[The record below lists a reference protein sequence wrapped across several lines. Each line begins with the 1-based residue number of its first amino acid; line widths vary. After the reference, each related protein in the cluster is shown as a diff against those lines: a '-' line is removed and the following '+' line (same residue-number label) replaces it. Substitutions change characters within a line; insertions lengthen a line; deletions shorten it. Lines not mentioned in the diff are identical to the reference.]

1 MNTANQKIKLPI
13 PGAPV
18 PSIKSQLPQGSVP
31 VNVDPAQDLMKKMT
45 IRATPRTDTAALGN
59 ISLIPPSKR
68 SSLSDKEK
76 TRLVAEIETGL
87 SQKFTAVD
95 LNRLQ
100 SEDAFQ
106 LGHTA
111 SLAQQIN
118 SVFDHLVKYDLVHA
132 VLSACPI
139 LNFDEQDPTLQ
150 LNGKKTINL
159 LQAYDAFSVDDAT
172 KTVRW
177 MRQYL
182 DDDELLDKLTWSH
195 TFLLNCCENES
206 GEGSLYNTV
215 SSEIDRLRKIDS
227 KFIGGP
233 VTFMVIISNIISS
246 QDEALKV
253 LETKLKKIKVTDFR
267 GENIKS
273 LTTQLTYV
281 INRLQQT
288 KLPEDLITTLL
299 KVLQTSSNEEFNS
312 TFKSVASLIRL
323 KMIHPVP
330 TWQTIFA
337 RAKEIY
343 LIEVSGER
351 WNTGAEGTID
361 SIFNASKPGKATFV
375 CRICGGDHIGPNCPH
390 CQNAMTTPADDSNDG
405 KRCQITR
412 RPDKNQG
419 DTVTVVQHDNK
430 KVRCWTRK
438 DQQGNILKW
447 CGSCKWNDKQG
458 RWTNGTRAHFS
469 HEHKFNWRGQPSAN
483 VGATDAKGAENPSTG
498 ALPDPR
504 SGTSTSSTDAANTA
518 SSGTRTVSFSTS
530 LLSFANAVRGPAE
543 E

>member
-1 MNTANQKIKLPI
+1 MTDQKPTVLA
-13 PGAPV
+13 GTSAAPA
-18 PSIKSQLPQGSVP
+18 PTSSSQLQSSALL
-31 VNVDPAQDLMKKMT
+31 NLDPAQDLMKKMT

-59 ISLIPPSKR
+59 VALIPRSKR
-68 SSLSDKEK
+68 SSFSDKEK
-76 TRLVAEIETGL
+76 TRLISEIETGL

-118 SVFDHLVKYDLVHA
+118 SVFDHLIKYDLVH
-132 VLSACPI
+132 VLSACP
-139 LNFDEQDPTLQ
+139 LLDFDEQDPTLQ
-150 LNGKKTINL
+150 LQKMKTINL
-159 LQAYDAFSVDDAT
+159 LQAYDAFLVENAT

-182 DDDELLDKLTWSH
+182 DDNKLHDELTWSH
-195 TFLLNCCENES
+195 TFLLNCCKNES

-215 SSEIDRLRKIDS
+215 SSEIDRLRKLDS

-246 QDEALKV
+246 SDEALKI
-253 LETKLKKIKVTDFR
+253 LEAKLKTIKVTDFR

-288 KLPEDLITTLL
+288 KLPDDLISDLL
-299 KVLQTSSNEEFNS
+299 KILQTSSNQEFNS
-312 TFKSVASLIRL
+312 TFASVASLIRL
-323 KMIHPVP
+323 RMIHPVP
-330 TWQTIFA
+330 TWQTIFS

-343 LIEVSGER
+343 LAEVSKER
-351 WNTGAEGTID
+351 WNTGAKGSID
-361 SIFNASKPGKATFV
+361 SIFNASKNGKPTFV

-390 CQNAMTTPADDSNDG
+390 CQNAIDTTNDTSSN
-405 KRCQITR
+405 KRCPITR
-412 RPDKNQG
+412 RPDKNKG
-419 DTVTVVQHDNK
+419 DTLTLVQHEDK

-438 DQQGNILKW
+438 DQNGNTLKW

-458 RWTNGTRAHFS
+458 RWTDGTRAHFS
-469 HEHKFNWRGQPSAN
+469 HEHRFNWRNNQQAAAN
-483 VGATDAKGAENPSTG
+483 VSVTEAAATTTTDG
-498 ALPDPR
+498 
-504 SGTSTSSTDAANTA
+504 SS
-518 SSGTRTVSFSTS
+518 SSGTGNAGSRTTAPTGENGNPSAANRTVSFSNS
-530 LLSFANAVRGPAE
+530 LRSFADAARGTAE
-543 E
+543 